1 MFSIMVLR
9 LGKKL
14 LFAAIAE
21 FICCNDILK
30 MNERQL
36 IPLLINILKKKL
48 R

>member
-9 LGKKL
+9 LGKK

-30 MNERQL
+30 MNED
-36 IPLLINILKKKL
+36 N
-48 R
+48 

>member
-9 LGKKL
+9 LGKK

-36 IPLLINILKKKL
+36 IPLLVNIKKKKK
-48 R
+48 

>member
-9 LGKKL
+9 LGKK

-36 IPLLINILKKKL
+36 IPLLINIKKKKK
-48 R
+48 